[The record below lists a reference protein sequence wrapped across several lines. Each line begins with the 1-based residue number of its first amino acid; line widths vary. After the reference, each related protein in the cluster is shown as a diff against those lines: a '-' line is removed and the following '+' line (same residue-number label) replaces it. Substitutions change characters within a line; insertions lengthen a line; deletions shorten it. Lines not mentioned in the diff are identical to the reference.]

1 MGKEHEQIVWNEAVE
16 HELRQI
22 VRLAV
27 AEDLGRQQD
36 WTTVSLVRESE
47 KAVAYIVSRETGVIA
62 GLPAGPAVLD
72 EMECEVEFT
81 KLVEDGDSV
90 VPQQRVAEI
99 RGAARDI
106 LTSERIILNLIGRLS
121 GIATLT
127 SKYVAEISPTKARIY
142 DTRKTTPGY
151 RLLEKYAVKC
161 GGGTNH
167 RAGLHRAV
175 LIKDNHIAFG
185 HNEQDEDS
193 FGVAESVEKAR
204 QFVREVAPDGDKMII
219 EIEVDSLEQLE
230 RVLPTNPDIVLL
242 DNMSADRL
250 REAVALRDEIGQ
262 GVELEASG
270 GINLATVAGIAQ
282 SGVDRISS
290 GALTH
295 SAPNFDVGLDWQI
308 NE

>member
-1 MGKEHEQIVWNEAVE
+1 VE

-27 AEDLGRQQD
+27 AEDIGRLQD
-36 WTTVSLVRESE
+36 WTTVALVRESE
-47 KAVAYIVSRETGVIA
+47 KAAAYIVTREPGIIA
-62 GLPAGPAVLD
+62 GLPAGPAVLK
-72 EMECEVEFT
+72 EMDCEVEFV
-81 KLVEDGDSV
+81 KLIEDGDRV
-90 VPQQRVAEI
+90 EPLQRIAEI
-99 RGAARDI
+99 RGSARDM

-121 GIATLT
+121 GIATIT
-127 SKYVAEISPTKARIY
+127 SKYVAELKGTKARIY

-167 RAGLHRAV
+167 RSGLHKAV

-185 HNEQDEDS
+185 QNEQDEDS

-204 QFVREVAPDGDKMII
+204 EFVRRAAPDGEGMII

-230 RVLPTNPDIVLL
+230 RVLPTRPDIVLL
-242 DNMSADRL
+242 DNMTNDEL
-250 REAVALRDEIGQ
+250 RQAVAMRDANGA

-270 GINLATVAGIAQ
+270 GINLTTVGGVART
-282 SGVDRISS
+282 GVDRISS

-295 SAPNFDVGLDWQI
+295 SAPNFDVGLDWQTVK
-308 NE
+308 NS